1 MSSDRSIHAKQRG
14 AILPL
19 ATIAMVVLFG
29 FLALAID
36 VGFLMWRKSQY
47 QTALDAAALSAAH
60 CKFIKGKNNT
70 SSEQCG
76 NETFQHNMQAFGLSD
91 YLATRQNNTTKAVSK
106 ITYKWENNSVLLT
119 KKSQPIA
126 TFFAGAFFTLLS
138 PSDAQTPFEINLTS
152 KAGLLAPLNTPD
164 ILPLVIGWRNI
175 CKNLSGPCSL
185 DDFRLG
191 PVRAWAIM
199 SPQPKADEDLKWSA
213 QKIFDWLAGDPASQE
228 KITLEQKYLI
238 CVNNDCEKNSGLSG
252 VPGDLYEDGIEDG
265 LETRMKCGNDDG
277 WLELPDLDDDRR
289 DDYPYTCRRDDKGQI
304 SAGFYPPDVF
314 KAKLDTSGS
323 TPYVRYFKKT
333 ETDCIE
339 PNEQG
344 CWQSDDDGTP
354 ESYRRVIIAGV
365 GNVNI
370 GTSTAS
376 IATYACFALV
386 DADDP
391 GKIVITNGITL
402 AYIPQHSPEA
412 QRAGCLY
419 GENLKATPAQHVV
432 LMGEA

>member
-164 ILPLVIGWRNI
+164 ILPLVIGWGDI
-175 CKNLSGPCSL
+175 CKNLSVPCSL
-185 DDFRLG
+185 DDFKLG
-191 PVRAWAIM
+191 SVRAWAIM

-238 CVNNDCEKNSGLSG
+238 CVNNNCEKNSGLSG
-252 VPGDLYEDGIEDG
+252 VP
-265 LETRMKCGNDDG
+265 
-277 WLELPDLDDDRR
+277 
-289 DDYPYTCRRDDKGQI
+289 GQI

-333 ETDCIE
+333 ETNCIE

-391 GKIVITNGITL
+391 GKRFITKGITL